1 MIYEYKVNNIKYNG
15 LRLDKYISLELTHL
29 SRSKIKLLINNK
41 MVLVNGK
48 WEDPDYKISLK
59 DKIKVTEEIKNETS
73 LKSEKID
80 LNVVYEDEDLIV
92 IDKPAGIVMHPGA
105 GNKSGTIVNALIN
118 HCGNSLKFVGDSQRP
133 GIVHR
138 IDKDTSGLVVVAKN
152 DFSHQH
158 LSLQFADHSIS
169 REYMAICW
177 GSIKPASGKISS
189 LISRSNKNRT
199 KMMSSK
205 IKGKEAITNYKT
217 IENLKNSKGNTI
229 ASVIECK
236 LHTGRTHQIR
246 VHMTDKGHPLIGD
259 KTYGRSPQ
267 SKLKQLSDSTI
278 SAINALPGQALHAKS
293 LGFVHP
299 HKEKIQLFQSVIPDY
314 LSNLINSIKS

>member
-158 LSLQFADHSIS
+158 LSLQFADHSIR
-169 REYMAICW
+169 REYMAVCW

-299 HKEKIQLFQSVIPDY
+299 HTEKIQLFQSVIPDY